1 MSIYKPLVIKQKV
14 ILAFSKFNSF
24 LLYCSYNLFYNIL
37 CESIIYMD
45 EETNQGKK
53 YMSMLMFQGKQN
65 LEATHGRQRMLMG

>member
-24 LLYCSYNLFYNIL
+24 LSYCSYNLFYNIL

-53 YMSMLMFQGKQN
+53 ICLCSCSKGN
-65 LEATHGRQRMLMG
+65 ETWRQHMVDKGC